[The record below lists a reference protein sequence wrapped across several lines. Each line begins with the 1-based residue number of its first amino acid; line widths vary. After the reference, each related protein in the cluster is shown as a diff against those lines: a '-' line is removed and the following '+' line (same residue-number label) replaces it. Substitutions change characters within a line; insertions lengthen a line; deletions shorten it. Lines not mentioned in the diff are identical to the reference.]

1 MIDKKKSFTVDQ
13 LQRKLEQY
21 CVYQDR
27 CHKEI
32 EQKMRDY
39 NLIPE
44 ARELIL
50 LSLMKDNFLNEER
63 FSKSYARGKFRIKSW
78 GKQRIVRELKFR
90 DISAYNIKTALKE
103 IDPEDYIA
111 TIYRI
116 TENRNAV
123 LTEANP
129 YKRKQK
135 LIDFLMR
142 KGFET
147 ELIFKTVN
155 LVKPQIIALGYDQ
168 IHQEQYITEGCKKI
182 KLDAKVARLQ
192 SPIPESSSSK
202 IEKEYGESIH
212 GI

>member
-103 IDPEDYIA
+103 IDPEEYIA

-123 LTEANP
+123 LTEANS

-147 ELIFKTVN
+147 ELILKTVKDV
-155 LVKPQIIALGYDQ
+155 LA
-168 IHQEQYITEGCKKI
+168 
-182 KLDAKVARLQ
+182 
-192 SPIPESSSSK
+192 
-202 IEKEYGESIH
+202 
-212 GI
+212 

>member
-1 MIDKKKSFTVDQ
+1 MSLKKSFTVDEIK
-13 LQRKLEQY
+13 RKIENY

-27 CHKEI
+27 CHKEV
-32 EQKMRDY
+32 EQKLREF

-63 FSKSYARGKFRIKSW
+63 LSKSYARGKFRIKSW

-103 IDPEDYIA
+103 IDEEEYIA

-116 TENRNAV
+116 TENRNEV
-123 LTEANP
+123 INESNF
-129 YKRKQK
+129 YKRKKK

-142 KGFET
+142 KGFES
-147 ELIFKTVN
+147 ELIFKVVN
-155 LVKPQIIALGYDQ
+155 DVLK
-168 IHQEQYITEGCKKI
+168 
-182 KLDAKVARLQ
+182 
-192 SPIPESSSSK
+192 
-202 IEKEYGESIH
+202 
-212 GI
+212 